1 MLTLESMSNKELSQY
16 KAFMKDMIEGKLAI
30 RAGEWEQKELVK
42 IKLEQSKRGHNNGKS
57 TTSTT
62 TNG

>member
-16 KAFMKDMIEGKLAI
+16 HAFVKDMIEGKLAI
-30 RAGEWEQKELVK
+30 QAGEWEQKELVK
-42 IKLEQSKRGHNNGKS
+42 IKLEQSKRGHNGKS